1 MKRIFKFI
9 LNIFLIMIV
18 LCNFSYVY
26 SLAVQTE
33 GKELLVEYKGD
44 CGSLIKRNGSVIK
57 VSYVAINNNGI
68 ESPVYCLNKDLPGAE
83 SVDNYKV
90 IVNNTLK
97 DTKIYKAIKNG
108 YPYKT
113 PQQLN
118 CADYKE
124 AFTAT
129 KMAVYAVIYGYTID
143 NFESLGTEESDRTY
157 NAIKTILEN
166 VNKTGG
172 DPVSANINIIENTV
186 NWTQD
191 ATNKNYVYK
200 IMSVK
205 SEGEIKKYNVYLGE
219 NFPEGT
225 LITDKNNNYRENFG
239 DGEEFKVS
247 IPIKELEADGQIN
260 LRVVGQIKTNPIYIG
275 ETQIPGTQDYAVT
288 KIEMEDGEGYKN
300 LTYSN
305 NETKIRIIKKSEN
318 EENLKNAVFELFDE
332 NKNIIMTNLIT
343 DENGE
348 ILIKDLIPG
357 KYYIKEKIPP
367 EGYENYEKFIEVNV
381 KFNEELTVTVRN
393 SKEEEP
399 IVEIERDFLEI
410 SNIEEQIKL
419 PKTGM

>member
-1 MKRIFKFI
+1 
-9 LNIFLIMIV
+9 
-18 LCNFSYVY
+18 
-26 SLAVQTE
+26 
-33 GKELLVEYKGD
+33 
-44 CGSLIKRNGSVIK
+44 
-57 VSYVAINNNGI
+57 
-68 ESPVYCLNKDLPGAE
+68 
-83 SVDNYKV
+83 
-90 IVNNTLK
+90 
-97 DTKIYKAIKNG
+97 
-108 YPYKT
+108 
-113 PQQLN
+113 
-118 CADYKE
+118 
-124 AFTAT
+124 
-129 KMAVYAVIYGYTID
+129 
-143 NFESLGTEESDRTY
+143 
-157 NAIKTILEN
+157 
-166 VNKTGG
+166 
-172 DPVSANINIIENTV
+172 
-186 NWTQD
+186 
-191 ATNKNYVYK
+191 
-200 IMSVK
+200 MSVK